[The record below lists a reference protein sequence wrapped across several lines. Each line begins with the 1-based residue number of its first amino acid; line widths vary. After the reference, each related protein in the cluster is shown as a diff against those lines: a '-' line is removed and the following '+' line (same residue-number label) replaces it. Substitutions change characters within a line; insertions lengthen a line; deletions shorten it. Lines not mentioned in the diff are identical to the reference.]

1 MSTSYWRRTSKLTNQ
16 KTAVYGA
23 NKPLCISLPDC
34 YWHVLFAQAHIEGR
48 EAEELATERLKQ
60 IIAEDV
66 IHSECDEGFYGRLLL
81 KGWRETLAGDPYFK
95 SITGRNKN

>member
-1 MSTSYWRRTSKLTNQ
+1 MVSKVLQYGVNRTLR
-16 KTAVYGA
+16 
-23 NKPLCISLPDC
+23 ISLPDC
-34 YWHVLFAQAHIEGR
+34 YWDVLFAMAHIEGR
-48 EAEELATERLKQ
+48 EVEDLAIERLKQ

-81 KGWRETLAGDPYFK
+81 KGWRETLQDDPYFK